1 MPGRSS
7 LLGTKTG
14 NPHYAAVAH
23 VREHL
28 APTLQR
34 GKGGSH
40 GLAVDDRGLKEAKDQ
55 VAKVDDPI
63 LAEPLPSPSQVC
75 NAEAVFITTLQRC
88 CDYIHRRMKIVPRS
102 ANVLRTVLQTVLR
115 TFRIRNSQSFRNR
128 RHSANGIAR
137 PKSVNICIECRLC
150 IILRVSILELL
161 NDLALK
167 RVH

>member
-14 NPHYAAVAH
+14 NPHYAALAE

-34 GKGGSH
+34 EKGGSH
-40 GLAVDDRGLKEAKDQ
+40 GLAVDDRGLKEAKDK

-63 LAEPLPSPSQVC
+63 LTEPLPSPSQVC
-75 NAEAVFITTLQRC
+75 NAQAVFITTLQRC
-88 CDYIHRRMKIVPRS
+88 CDHINRRMKIVPRS
-102 ANVLRTVLQTVLR
+102 ANVLRTVLR
-115 TFRIRNSQSFRNR
+115 MFRIRNSQSFRNR
-128 RHSANGIAR
+128 RQSANGIAR

-150 IILRVSILELL
+150 IILRVSILEQFL
-161 NDLALK
+161 NY
-167 RVH
+167 